1 MPAYRTILQFI
12 LTGSL
17 LCTVNFSA
25 LAQNCPPN
33 IDFENGTF
41 SGWVCYTGTVAS
53 VGGANVMTFNYSG
66 DPVPNRHTMYSD
78 NPGDGLDRYG
88 HFPVNC
94 PNGSGYSI
102 RLGNDQA
109 GTESEGV
116 SYDFTI
122 PANAN
127 VYTLIYNYAVVFQDP
142 GHLPSEQPRME
153 IEIRNLTTGGLIYC
167 SSFTFFAIGSPLPGF
182 ELSDSPGSNTPVWF
196 KRWSAVS
203 INLDNLAGND
213 IRLFFK
219 TADCTFRR
227 HFGYA
232 YIDVNTECSDKFIGA
247 NFCPDDAFVKVTAPY
262 GYQSYTWY
270 NNDFSQVLGNQQ
282 TLTLVPPPTTGTTVA
297 VVLVPYAGYGC
308 LDTLY
313 TELTDTLHYLAN
325 AGPDKTSC
333 NNNLVQLGVPPKAG
347 FIYTWSP
354 PTGLNDPSR
363 SNPLANPDTTT
374 TYVLSSIHDGGG
386 CASTDTVVVKAAI
399 LDNTLEV
406 IGSTAWC
413 IGSGDSTVL
422 RVKPADSIQW
432 YRNNVPMPGA
442 NDTVLRVTQSGTYH
456 AAVFNFAGCVLST
469 IDQDVSIASMPVVGF
484 TVNKNDQCLLNNRFI
499 FTNTSTNA
507 VGEMQYQWIMG
518 DGFTGTGRHFSYS
531 YKAAGTY
538 KVVLIVRSSSVCADS
553 TTLTVQVYQNVLADF
568 SISPVC
574 INLPVLPVNNTI
586 EPGTTP
592 VYYLWDFGNGQTST
606 LRNPPPQVYTSPG
619 DYIMSLSVSSGQCP
633 LPLNI
638 QKRFVFVDAPKP
650 GINNPA
656 QIAVVNLPL
665 TLHARQFGNNVLWT
679 PATSLDNPTSYTP
692 TFIGSKEQL
701 YTVEIRTA
709 SGCVTVDTQL
719 VKINKSIEIY
729 VPNSFTPNNDG
740 RNDILR
746 PFTIGIKELTYFRI
760 YNRWGQLVFESRDM
774 EKGWNGI
781 FKGTPIEVQTVVW
794 MFEGIGADN
803 KVYKARGTT
812 VLVR

>member
-1 MPAYRTILQFI
+1 
-12 LTGSL
+12 
-17 LCTVNFSA
+17 
-25 LAQNCPPN
+25 
-33 IDFENGTF
+33 
-41 SGWVCYTGTVAS
+41 
-53 VGGANVMTFNYSG
+53 MTFNYSG
-66 DPVPNRHTMYSD
+66 DPIPNRHTMYSA
-78 NPGDGLDRYG
+78 NPGDGLDEYG
-88 HFPVNC
+88 HFPRNC
-94 PNGSGYSI
+94 PNGSGHSI
-102 RLGNDQA
+102 RLGNNQA

-167 SSFTFFAIGSPLPGF
+167 SSFTFFPIGSPLPGF

-203 INLDNLAGND
+203 INLDGLAGNN

-282 TLTLVPPPTTGTTVA
+282 TLTLVPPPATGTTVA

-333 NNNLVQLGVPPKAG
+333 NKNLVQLGVPPKAG

-354 PTGLNDPSR
+354 PAGLNDPTR

-413 IGSGDSTVL
+413 IGSGDSTL
-422 RVKPADSIQW
+422 LQVKPADSVQW
-432 YRNNVPMPGA
+432 YRNGIAIPGA
-442 NDTVLRVTQSGTYH
+442 NDTVYRVTQSGTYN
-456 AAVFNFAGCVLST
+456 AAVFNFAGCILST
-469 IDQDVSIASMPVVGF
+469 VTQDVSITSIPVVGF
-484 TVNKNDQCLLNNRFI
+484 TVNKNDQCLLNNRFN
-499 FTNTSTNA
+499 FLNTSTNA
-507 VGEMQYQWIMG
+507 VGDMQYQWIMG
-518 DGFTGTGRHFSYS
+518 DGFTGTGRNISYS

-538 KVVLIVRSSSVCADS
+538 KVVLIVRSSPVCADS
-553 TTLTVQVYQNVLADF
+553 TTMTINVFPNVLANF
-568 SISPVC
+568 SVNPVC
-574 INLPVLPVNNTI
+574 INLPVQPVNNTI

-638 QKRFVFVDAPKP
+638 QKRFVFVDEPRPAV
-650 GINNPA
+650 NNPP

-665 TLHARQFGNNVLWT
+665 TLHARQFGNNVLWS
-679 PATSLDNPTSYTP
+679 PATNLDNPASYTP
-692 TFIGSKEQL
+692 TFIGNKEQL

-719 VKINKSIEIY
+719 VKIHKGIEIY

-740 RNDILR
+740 RNDFLR
-746 PFTIGIKELTYFRI
+746 PFTIGIKELTFFRV
-760 YNRWGQLVFESRDM
+760 YNRWGQMIFETRDM

-781 FKGTPIEVQTVVW
+781 FKGTPVEVQTLVW

-812 VLVR
+812 VLMR